1 MFTILNLT
9 VQFSGN
15 ELFSQITFNVN
26 PNDRIGLVGKN
37 GAGKSTML
45 KIIAGQ
51 MEPETGN
58 IVIPD
63 GKTVGYLPQE
73 MFPDSHKTIFDET
86 LTAFEEL
93 NRLEKKIEA
102 LTHEI
107 TNRTDYESDSYHKL
121 VQQLSECNE
130 RHHIIG
136 GTNKD
141 AEAEKVLMGLGFER
155 SDFIRSCTEFSS
167 GWQMRVELAKILLKR
182 PDLLLLDEPTNHLD
196 IESIQ
201 WLESFLTNYPGSV
214 MLVSHDRTFLDTV
227 TNRTIEI
234 VSGRI
239 YDYKAS
245 YSDFVELRE
254 ERRQSQLAALTS
266 QQREIAQIE
275 NFVERFRYKAT
286 KAKQVQSRLKMLDK
300 MERIEIDDKEN
311 STIHFKFPPAPH
323 SGIIVV
329 EARELVKN
337 YGEKN
342 VLNKIDFT
350 LEKGESVAFVGRNG
364 EGKSTFSRIIVGDLD
379 YEGHFRLGHQVSVG
393 YFAQNQSALL
403 DGELTVFD
411 TLDQIAV
418 GDIRTKLR
426 NILGSFLFSGEDIDK
441 KVKVLSGGEKARLA
455 LAKLLLTPVNLLVLD
470 EPTNHLDMVSKDILK
485 NALLQYDGSLIIVSH
500 DRDFLQGLTD
510 KVIEFRNHQ
519 IKTHIGDIQEF
530 LESRKLE
537 DLKELEQKAGKQ
549 SSNQIVEA
557 SAEKL
562 NRERKKEMERELRK
576 YKNKLEQCE
585 SEITKLEDEQ
595 TKLNKK
601 LENIHLEESNDK
613 MNQIF
618 ARYNEVNKILDE
630 KMLLWEEIHNQI
642 TEFQDKNY

>member
-93 NRLEKKIEA
+93 NRLEKKIEV

-155 SDFIRSCTEFSS
+155 SDFIRLCTEFSS

-275 NFVERFRYKAT
+275 SFVERFRYKAT

-311 STIHFKFPPAPH
+311 SAIHFKFPPAPH

-537 DLKELEQKAGKQ
+537 DLKELEQKTGKQ
-549 SSNQIVEA
+549 NQSQIVEA
-557 SAEKL
+557 SVEKL
-562 NRERKKEMERELRK
+562 NRERKKELERELRK
-576 YKNKLEQCE
+576 YRNKLEQCE

-595 TKLNKK
+595 AKLNKK

-618 ARYNEVNKILDE
+618 TRYNEVNKILDE

>member
-93 NRLEKKIEA
+93 NRLEKKIEV

-311 STIHFKFPPAPH
+311 SAIHFKFPPAPH

-379 YEGHFRLGHQVSVG
+379 YEGYFRLGHQVSVG

-537 DLKELEQKAGKQ
+537 DLKELEQKTGKQ
-549 SSNQIVEA
+549 NQSQIVEA
-557 SAEKL
+557 SVEKL
-562 NRERKKEMERELRK
+562 NRERKKELERELRK
-576 YKNKLEQCE
+576 YRNKLEQCE

-595 TKLNKK
+595 AKLNKK

-618 ARYNEVNKILDE
+618 TRYNEVNKILDE

>member
-595 TKLNKK
+595 AKLNKK